1 MYKPEQNHDTEIQRA
16 IDHYLQA
23 RQAILKLGRE
33 VPERIGGNDNIIGR
47 IGEFIGLRFLEALGQ
62 EPVMMTGSSNPGFD
76 LVEGEQR
83 TQVKA
88 ITHENKRGRSV
99 RLTQGWTQLVLME
112 LGKHYTPE
120 RIGLLTSTQQ
130 EIALADNFAKTATPV
145 VSLTMLGPKGLI
157 GVYGRVYT
165 RDELKQLGI

>member
-1 MYKPEQNHDTEIQRA
+1 MTPPQQHRDADIQQA
-16 IDHYLQA
+16 IDHYLRA

-33 VPERIGGNDNIIGR
+33 VPGRIGGNDNIIGR

-62 EPVMMTGSSNPGFD
+62 EPIMMEGSSNPGFD
-76 LVEGEQR
+76 LEEGNLR

-99 RLTQGWTQLVLME
+99 RLTPGWTQFVLME
-112 LGKHYTPE
+112 LGEHYTPE

-130 EIALADNFAKTATPV
+130 EIALADNFAKTAMPV
-145 VSLTMLGPKGLI
+145 VSLMMLGSKGLI

>member
-1 MYKPEQNHDTEIQRA
+1 MNKPQQHRDADIQRA
-16 IDHYLQA
+16 IDHYLRA
-23 RQAILKLGRE
+23 RQTILKLGRE
-33 VPERIGGNDNIIGR
+33 VPGRIGGNDNIVGR

-62 EPVMMTGSSNPGFD
+62 EPIMMEGSSNPGFD
-76 LVEGEQR
+76 LEEGNLR

-88 ITHENKRGRSV
+88 ITNENKRGRSV
-99 RLTQGWTQLVLME
+99 RLTPGWTQFVLME
-112 LGKHYTPE
+112 LGEHYTPE

-157 GVYGRVYT
+157 SRYGRVYNQ
-165 RDELKQLGI
+165 DELSALMV